1 MCVCIVIIE
10 ILKMKNIA
18 SYNSMGIIENETQLK
33 SEVVN
38 FKIKLI
44 IQDTAQGDTEM
55 KNTKKS

>member
-18 SYNSMGIIENETQLK
+18 SYNSVGIIENETQLK

>member
-44 IQDTAQGDTEM
+44 IQDTAQGD
-55 KNTKKS
+55 KK